1 MKKSLSV
8 LSLLFGLF
16 VCVTVF
22 SACGGDDEP
31 SSGGNNGSS
40 NNNQTPSNPQST
52 KHIVKIIT
60 ERGNTFIES
69 SLFYDSQGRVRKII
83 KTKTAGT
90 GENMIK

>member
-40 NNNQTPSNPQST
+40 NNNQTPSNPKDFKNISE
-52 KHIVKIIT
+52 KEVVDFLDKYIDLNKNNKD
-60 ERGNTFIES
+60 ED
-69 SLFYDSQGRVRKII
+69 L
-83 KTKTAGT
+83 
-90 GENMIK
+90 